1 MLSHS
6 RRCSTLKLKTYIK
19 LPSKK
24 SYSNLVRVVL
34 QRQFFEAI
42 VRSASVKFSNR
53 SDLPTLSEKLES
65 LFKTKLNPNA
75 TKNKAKSVED
85 EVRLKVILNLS
96 IETIQDC

>member
-1 MLSHS
+1 M
-6 RRCSTLKLKTYIK
+6 
-19 LPSKK
+19 
-24 SYSNLVRVVL
+24 

-85 EVRLKVILNLS
+85 EVRL
-96 IETIQDC
+96 

>member
-1 MLSHS
+1 MLRQKICIRH
-6 RRCSTLKLKTYIK
+6 L
-19 LPSKK
+19 SKK
-24 SYSNLVRVVL
+24 FHLNLDRVVL

-85 EVRLKVILNLS
+85 EVRLSVILN
-96 IETIQDC
+96 